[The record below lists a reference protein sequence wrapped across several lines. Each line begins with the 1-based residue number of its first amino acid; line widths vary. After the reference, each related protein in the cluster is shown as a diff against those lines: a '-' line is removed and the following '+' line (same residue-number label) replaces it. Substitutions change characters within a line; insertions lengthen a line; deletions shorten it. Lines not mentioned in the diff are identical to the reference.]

1 MLLLFFFLTLVT
13 FIIIGFSYIF
23 KFFFFNLSEYRTNFI
38 LNSDFIYGIF
48 SLSLLVGA
56 LHFFLPVKY
65 ISPIIFVIGIFFFIF
80 AFIKK
85 KIKINFFRYLSILFF
100 LLFISFRN
108 ELVYDSQL
116 YHLQVIRMY
125 TDYKVI
131 FGVSNLEERYG
142 MSSTWHLLLSIF
154 NYRIL
159 NVQLVNFFNCI
170 IYSFII
176 NDFFSESLKKISKSV
191 VFLAVAILIV
201 FLYSLVH
208 PFGNGT
214 ILNNLGSPEV
224 DIIIAFFYIYSFY
237 LFLKFFEA
245 NSNDV
250 LQKLL
255 LISFLSFTIKISGVI
270 LICLPL
276 IIFLIKKDFFI
287 NLKTLSYIL
296 ILLAQSFF
304 HHFISSGCYI
314 FPLNQTCI
322 QTTWSMQIKDV
333 VHYKKIITSFS
344 RDTPF
349 REKFGDFSYTI
360 DSFDWLLPWFKT
372 YFLTTEFLYLSSI
385 YIILLFF
392 FILLK
397 YFSKKIFYD
406 QISIYISLFIALS
419 LTIWFQAPEI
429 RFGYGPIIT
438 LCSWLT
444 LVVLN
449 NFKNFNK
456 KFYFLKYCFFLTLL
470 LTVLKNFKNYEYLFF
485 YSKAGIEKKNYTLLY
500 SLNNIEIYKPLDG
513 NFCLDLDFFCVYK
526 KNKNY
531 TIFNYKNY
539 LFFINKSL

>member
-1 MLLLFFFLTLVT
+1 MLLIFFFLSLVT

-23 KFFFFNLSEYRTNFI
+23 KIFFINLGQYRTNFI
-38 LNSDFIYGIF
+38 INSDFIYGIF
-48 SLSLLVGA
+48 FLSLLVGV
-56 LHFFLPVKY
+56 LHLFLPVKY
-65 ISPIIFVIGIFFFIF
+65 ISPVIFVIGIFFFIF
-80 AFIKK
+80 VLIKK
-85 KIKINFFRYLSILFF
+85 KIKINFLRYLSILFF
-100 LLFISFRN
+100 LLFISFN
-108 ELVYDSQL
+108 NQLVYDSQL

-131 FGVSNLEERYG
+131 FGISNLEERYG

-154 NYRIL
+154 NYRIF

-170 IYSFII
+170 IYSFIV
-176 NDFFSESLKKISKSV
+176 NDFFSESLKKISKSTF
-191 VFLAVAILIV
+191 FLAVSVFIV

-214 ILNNLGSPEV
+214 ILNNFGSPEV

-237 LFLKFFEA
+237 LFLRFFES
-245 NSNDV
+245 NSNDI

-255 LISFLSFTIKISGVI
+255 LISFLSFTIKISGAI

-276 IIFLIKKDFFI
+276 IIFLIKKKFFI
-287 NLKTLSYIL
+287 NVKTLLYIL

-314 FPLNQTCI
+314 FPLSQTCT
-322 QTTWSMQIKDV
+322 QTAWSMQIKDV
-333 VHYKKIITSFS
+333 INYKKIITSFS
-344 RDTPF
+344 RDTPL

-372 YFLTTEFLYLSSI
+372 YFLTTEFLYLSSVYVVFI
-385 YIILLFF
+385 FF

-406 QISIYISLFIALS
+406 RISIYISLFIALS
-419 LTIWFQAPEI
+419 LIIWFQAPEI

-444 LVVLN
+444 LVVST
-449 NFKNFNK
+449 NFKNFYKN
-456 KFYFLKYCFFLTLL
+456 FYFFKHCFFLTLL
-470 LTVLKNFKNYEYLFF
+470 LITLKNFKNYEYLFF
-485 YSKAGIEKKNYTLLY
+485 YSKAGIEKKNYKLLY
-500 SLNNIEIYKPLDG
+500 SLNNIDIYKPLAG

-526 KNKNY
+526 ENKNFK
-531 TIFNYKNY
+531 ILNYKNY